1 MVSNSIHEKRHAL
14 RIAVGIFVLM
24 MILLQEGSVS
34 AIPSEQWNKTFG
46 GTSNYGAFSVQQTL
60 DGGYIIAGYDRPS
73 KNSGDAWLMKTDANG
88 NKQWSKTFGDK
99 TFGRG
104 EGYDKPLYY
113 EATSVRQTS
122 DGGYIFTGNSIYSG
136 GNSIAWLIKTDTN
149 GNQQWSKTFG
159 MKHAY
164 SIQQTLDGEY
174 ILAGN
179 APSDTGMSSAWL
191 IKTDA
196 NGNTVWER
204 TFGGKNDGAHAVQQT
219 LDGGYIFAGYT
230 WSYGF
235 GYGDDVLL
243 IKTDVNGNEMWHKT
257 LGGKVG
263 GIAYSVQQT
272 SDDGYILAG
281 VTSNTSYRRGD
292 DFWLVK
298 TDANGNKQWSKTFG
312 DNLDDWA
319 FSVQQTLDGG
329 YILAGKKGMR
339 LSGEDGSD
347 AWLVKTDASG
357 NEMWNKT
364 IKGKNITMAGAV
376 HQTLARSVQQTSDGS
391 YIVLGDTSSDGMLNV
406 WLVKISSE
414 ISDTQTLTST
424 ININP
429 TATQITTPASI
440 PTSQLKQEVEELKS
454 NRTAEKQ
461 NKQETR
467 ISWLESTINSLL
479 GWIKSFFI

>member
-24 MILLQEGSVS
+24 MVLLQGGSVT
-34 AIPSEQWNKTFG
+34 AIPYEQWNKTFG
-46 GTSNYGAFSVQQTL
+46 GTSNYGASSVQQTL

-73 KNSGDAWLMKTDANG
+73 RNSGDAWLMKNDANG
-88 NKQWSKTFGDK
+88 NKQWSKTFGYK
-99 TFGRG
+99 IFGG
-104 EGYDKPLYY
+104 EGYDKPLYD

-122 DGGYIFTGNSIYSG
+122 DGGYILTGNSIYSG
-136 GNSIAWLIKTDTN
+136 GGSSAWLIKTDIN

-159 MKHAY
+159 MKYAY
-164 SIQQTLDGEY
+164 SIQQTLDGKY
-174 ILAGN
+174 VLAGN
-179 APSDTGMSSAWL
+179 APSDTGSSAWL

-196 NGNTVWER
+196 NGNTIWEK
-204 TFGGKNDGAHAVQQT
+204 TFGGQNDGARSVQQT

-243 IKTDVNGNEMWHKT
+243 VKTDEYGNEMWHKT

-298 TDANGNKQWSKTFG
+298 TDANGNKQWGMIFG
-312 DNLDDWA
+312 DKLDDWA
-319 FSVQQTLDGG
+319 FSVQQTSDGG
-329 YILAGKKGMR
+329 YILAGKKGWR

-364 IKGKNITMAGAV
+364 IKGKTVAMAGAV
-376 HQTLARSVQQTSDGS
+376 QQTVARAVQQTSDGG
-391 YIVLGDTSSDGMLNV
+391 YIVLGDTGSDGMLNV

-414 ISDTQTLTST
+414 ISDTQTPTST
-424 ININP
+424 INITP
-429 TATQITTPASI
+429 TTTQITTPASI
-440 PTSQLKQEVEELKS
+440 PTSQLKQEVEELKL

-461 NKQETR
+461 NQLETR
-467 ISWLESTINSLL
+467 ISWLESKINSLL